1 VNSTK
6 HQALLLIVLM
16 TFLSIV
22 TVFLLQASP
31 EDSTQTEVNN
41 TVDTGLSDIEI
52 EKPEG
57 DGVVSQ
63 IIRGW
68 ISLYRDFNS
77 SMEIF
82 SNSENTE

>member
-1 VNSTK
+1 
-6 HQALLLIVLM
+6 M

>member
-1 VNSTK
+1 MNSTK

-31 EDSTQTEVNN
+31 EDSTQTEVNI

-52 EKPEG
+52 EEPEG

-82 SNSENTE
+82 SNFENTE

>member
-1 VNSTK
+1 MNSTK

-31 EDSTQTEVNN
+31 EDSTQTEVNI

-52 EKPEG
+52 EEPEG

-82 SNSENTE
+82 SNPENTE

>member
-1 VNSTK
+1 MNSTK

>member
-1 VNSTK
+1 MNSTK

-31 EDSTQTEVNN
+31 EDSTQTEVNI

>member
-1 VNSTK
+1 MNSRK

-31 EDSTQTEVNN
+31 EDSTQTEVNI

-52 EKPEG
+52 DKPEG

-82 SNSENTE
+82 SNPENTE